1 MSGWT
6 EFILAFVAF
15 LAAHLIPMRPALKSP
30 LIAVLGRAGYI
41 AAFSLLSLGLLFW
54 LLMAAGRAPFV
65 EVWPQAGWQRW
76 LVNLAMPLAIA
87 LTVFAVGVPNPFSF
101 GGKTAGF
108 DPDRPGIIGLTR
120 HPLMW
125 AFAIWAFVHLLANGD
140 LAHLVLFGP
149 LLIFALSG
157 VFAAEARA
165 RAALPDFD
173 RLAARTSVWP
183 GAALISGRW
192 RPGGLPSIWRLAVTL
207 LVWAALLHLHAPV
220 IGLSPLP

>member
-87 LTVFAVGVPNPFSF
+87 LTVLAVGVANPFSF

-108 DPDRPGIIGLTR
+108 DPDRPGLIGLTR

-125 AFAIWAFVHLLANGD
+125 AFAIWAGAHLLANGD
-140 LAHLVLFGP
+140 VAHAVLFG
-149 LLIFALSG
+149 LLLVYALFGLALMARRG
-157 VFAAEARA
+157 V
-165 RAALPDFD
+165 AL
-173 RLAARTSVWP
+173 RLTWP
-183 GAALISGRW
+183 RLLAAALIW
-192 RPGGLPSIWRLAVTL
+192 AGLF
-207 LVWAALLHLHAPV
+207 HLHPLV
-220 IGLSPLP
+220 IGVSPLP